1 MPSRA
6 ACRAAHFAA
15 SFAYR
20 VISTPDTDL
29 MPQPRSWSS
38 LTAHGTHH
46 PGPAHQAPPHLPPDF
61 QRDASPSCTQPASRS
76 MSSNT
81 NLLRPR
87 RFDGLDG
94 LIRVLRCCD
103 CSPLPILRFESFQG
117 EPRLTATP
125 SPQLA
130 LPGPSELSPRRPPCR
145 VTATPAFS
153 PFLLPRHRV
162 TAIPDGWEGPLLGST
177 SRLSSSDES
186 VVQLGVAAA
195 LNPLLSWASFP
206 SKAFPD

>member
-1 MPSRA
+1 VPGEPATRPLFMPSRA

-94 LIRVLRCCD
+94 LLRVLRCCD
-103 CSPLPILRFESFQG
+103 CSPHPILRFESFQG

-130 LPGPSELSPRRPPCR
+130 LPGPSELSPHRPPCR

-153 PFLLPRHRV
+153 PFLLPTQARCR
-162 TAIPDGWEGPLLGST
+162 DG
-177 SRLSSSDES
+177 
-186 VVQLGVAAA
+186 
-195 LNPLLSWASFP
+195 
-206 SKAFPD
+206 

>member
-1 MPSRA
+1 MQNL
-6 ACRAAHFAA
+6 
-15 SFAYR
+15 
-20 VISTPDTDL
+20 TL
-29 MPQPRSWSS
+29 QPRFWSS

-46 PGPAHQAPPHLPPDF
+46 PGSPHPAPPHLPPDF

-94 LIRVLRCCD
+94 FIRVLRCCD
-103 CSPLPILRFESFQG
+103 CSPHPILRFESFQG

-130 LPGPSELSPRRPPCR
+130 LPGPSELSPHRPPCR
-145 VTATPAFS
+145 VTATPAFPPFS
-153 PFLLPRHRV
+153 PPHTSALPRCVMAGRAHCWARPQGFPRP
-162 TAIPDGWEGPLLGST
+162 TSPLFT
-177 SRLSSSDES
+177 S
-186 VVQLGVAAA
+186 
-195 LNPLLSWASFP
+195 ASP
-206 SKAFPD
+206 PR